1 VKNRTYNIN
10 INVFASITRCKGH
23 TICGLLLAMWILYTP
38 AVAVAQ
44 DGGYPVVHRYSPV
57 VYGHNPNN
65 LDVVQSVEGLLYV
78 ANQEGIL
85 EHDGSTWRLISLPGR
100 RTPNL
105 LMRDANGRILVG
117 ASGDIGYIASDS
129 LYRPTF
135 VSFFP
140 DQSLERNR
148 FETVESIHRAGKSSF
163 FTSASRIYEVTP
175 DTVLTHVPS
184 APIQA
189 SFTNQ
194 DTLFVSLWGRG
205 LTRFVGGRFIDVS
218 SGNRFARDEIVH
230 SSALNDSTALLITAS
245 GAYLTYRRNAIAPW
259 SPISVASLQGK
270 TIRSATLL
278 SSGIA
283 ALGLEEGGLALVK
296 PGDAAQFLT
305 YKDGLPFGAINGITE
320 DSRGRLWL
328 ATENGVARVSITAA
342 LSSPPESAGL
352 MGSVAALVQTPAG
365 LYVGTDRGLFLSSGS
380 ASSSAAGSPPGLP
393 SRFDPVP
400 GIDAPVGSLLFT
412 QNNVLVGSGDDVL
425 ILPRPGAT
433 GFVRI
438 NIGYP
443 VRSLLASETREGVVF
458 VAHAGGLSELLWVPQ
473 GDRWVKGT
481 RVQKNLSHL
490 LGLAETVGGE
500 LWASVAPSGVARI
513 SAPLEDS
520 LSGIVTI
527 YDERAGLPVGLIQP
541 LRVGENVVFAARSG
555 MYSYL
560 PEVNRFSPGNSLGL
574 ASGSSLSD
582 IRFMEETPQKS
593 VWIFTGDLAGVVPPE
608 DGAGRRIEVIESLQQ
623 LADTRIAKV
632 ECDDSGCWFATD
644 RGLFRYAFSILERD
658 AESSQTLIRSIET
671 PRRTLF
677 GGGSSGKAAPP
688 VFELEIDENSLY
700 FVFATPFYEE
710 IAEVRHQFRLVG
722 LSPDWSDWTLNTSAR
737 FSGLQE
743 GTYAFEVRAMS
754 GTGRV
759 GPVSTAQITISPPWF
774 RSLWAFALYAIFFA
788 VSVFVAGKSL
798 ATYHI
803 AQLEESN
810 DRLAANLNAQTQAVE
825 EQRRQL
831 QAHNQQLGASNQEIL
846 LQRRQLEIRHEEL
859 RKSKMRSEE
868 QAELMA
874 SQNRNL
880 EIQQREVDRQKRLLA
895 KTNEALE
902 LSSERAALFASQAE
916 EATNAKSRFL
926 ANMSHE
932 IRTPMNA
939 IIGFA
944 DLLSRRSNDAETKK
958 YVEHIQASSRSL
970 LTLIND
976 ILDLSKVEAG
986 KLDITPQPMQLFSL
1000 VEEMPLVFSQKA
1012 ESKGILFTCTAH
1024 ASIPPVLVLD
1034 ETRVRQILIN
1044 LIGNAI
1050 KFTEKGGVTVEARAE
1065 QFESDGPGHCTVLF
1079 RIEDTG
1085 IGIPEDQKATIFGA
1099 FDQVKGQSQQA
1110 FGGTGLGLAITSKL
1124 VELMGGRI
1132 YLDSTQGKGSVFIVR
1147 IPHVAIQ
1154 EAPQPLAAL
1163 KGSEQGAIRFKAA
1176 TVLIADD
1183 VTMNRELVREML
1195 SEAGLTVMEATGGY
1209 DVLRVLGENTIDL
1222 LLLDLHMPGF
1232 NGLDVLAEL
1241 HRDGNRPSFPVVGFS
1256 ASVMGEEASLFMK
1269 ETDGF
1274 ISKPVTRQGL
1284 LEALTAFLPYDLD
1297 PIEQAQASTHRAPSV
1312 LPIVP
1317 DNQDLF
1323 RRLEGALPAWRDLN
1337 YRQTVNEMELFGEE
1351 MMALGQEYQFDPL
1364 ESWGKAVSD
1373 HARHFELADLQRVFS
1388 TFSGFVVV

>member
-1 VKNRTYNIN
+1 MKIRTHNI
-10 INVFASITRCKGH
+10 ILGVFVPELRAKVHSFCWFFLALSLGMAVTQAS
-23 TICGLLLAMWILYTP
+23 
-38 AVAVAQ
+38 AQ
-44 DGGYPVVHRYSPV
+44 DNGYPVVHRYSPV

-65 LDVVQSVEGLLYV
+65 LDVAQSVEGLIYV

-105 LMRDANGRILVG
+105 LLRDGEGRILVG
-117 ASGDIGYIASDS
+117 ASGDIGFIDTDS

-135 VSFFP
+135 TSFFA

-148 FETVESIHRAGKSSF
+148 FESVDAILRTGRSSF
-163 FTSASRIYEVTP
+163 FTTASRIYEVTP

-205 LTRFVGGRFIDVS
+205 LTRFANGRFVDVS
-218 SGNRFARDEIVH
+218 AGSRFARDEIVH
-230 SSALNDSTALLITAS
+230 SSALNDSTAMLITAS
-245 GAYLTYRRNAIAPW
+245 GAYLTYRRNMVAPW
-259 SPISVASLQGK
+259 DPVTVASLQGK
-270 TIRSATLL
+270 TIKSAVLL
-278 SSGIA
+278 SSGIM

-296 PGDAAQFLT
+296 PGEAARFLT
-305 YKDGLPFGAINGITE
+305 YRDGIPFGTINGIVE
-320 DSRGRLWL
+320 DNRGRLWL
-328 ATENGVARVSITAA
+328 ATEDGVARVSINAA
-342 LSSPPESAGL
+342 LSTPPESAGL
-352 MGSVAALVQTPAG
+352 MGSVTAVVQTPAG
-365 LYVGTDRGLFLSSGS
+365 LYVGTDRGLFLSTDPITS
-380 ASSSAAGSPPGLP
+380 LP
-393 SRFDPVP
+393 SRFEPVP
-400 GIDAPVGSLLFT
+400 GIDAPVGSLLYT
-412 QNNVLVGSGDDVL
+412 QNNLLVGTGDDVL
-425 ILPRPGAT
+425 ILARPGFS
-433 GFVRI
+433 GFSRI
-438 NIGYP
+438 SLGHP
-443 VRSLLASETREGVVF
+443 VRSLLASSTRDGVVF
-458 VAHAGGLSELLWVPQ
+458 VAHAGGLSELLFIQPRGGWI
-473 GDRWVKGT
+473 KGP
-481 RVQKNLSHL
+481 RVQKSLTHL
-490 LGLAETVGGE
+490 LGIAETVGGE
-500 LWASVAPSGVARI
+500 LWASIAPSGVARI
-513 SAPLEDS
+513 SPPLEDS
-520 LSGIVTI
+520 LSGLVTI

-560 PEVNRFSPGNSLGL
+560 PDVNRFSPGNSLGL
-574 ASGSSLSD
+574 ASGSGISD
-582 IRFMEETPQKS
+582 IRFIAQTPDNS
-593 VWIFTGDLAGVVPPE
+593 VWLFTGDMAGVVPPE
-608 DGAGRRIEVIESLQQ
+608 DGTGRRIEVIESLQQ
-623 LADTRIAKV
+623 LVDTRIAQV
-632 ECDDSGCWFATD
+632 TCDDRGCWFATD
-644 RGLFRYAFSILERD
+644 RGLFRYAFSFSEKEV
-658 AESSQTLIRSIET
+658 ESHQTLIRSIET
-671 PRRTLF
+671 PQRTLF
-677 GGGSSGKAAPP
+677 GGGTSGRATPP
-688 VFELEIDENSLY
+688 VFELEIGENGL
-700 FVFATPFYEE
+700 FIVFATPFFEE
-710 IAEVRHQFRLVG
+710 IAAVRHQFRLVG

-759 GPVSTAQITISPPWF
+759 GPVSTAIITISPPWF
-774 RSLWAFALYAIFFA
+774 RSLWAFALYAIIFA

-803 AQLEESN
+803 GQLEESN

-902 LSSERAALFASQAE
+902 LSSERAARFAAQAE

-939 IIGFA
+939 IIGFT
-944 DLLSRRSNDAETKK
+944 DLLSRRTNDAETKK

-986 KLDITPQPMQLFSL
+986 KLDLSPQPMHLATL
-1000 VEEMPLVFSQKA
+1000 VGEMPLMFSQKA

-1024 ASIPPVLVLD
+1024 SSIPDTLVLD

-1065 QFESDGPGHCTVLF
+1065 QFEADRLGHCTVLI
-1079 RIEDTG
+1079 RVEDTG
-1085 IGIPEDQKATIFGA
+1085 IGIPEDQKAHIFGA

-1124 VELMGGRI
+1124 VEMMGGRI
-1132 YLDSTQGKGSVFIVR
+1132 YLDSVPGRGSVFIVR
-1147 IPHVAIQ
+1147 IPGVEVQ
-1154 EAPQPLAAL
+1154 KAPQTAHAAAHF
-1163 KGSEQGAIRFKAA
+1163 SPGAIRFKEA
-1176 TVLIADD
+1176 TVLVADD
-1183 VTMNRELVREML
+1183 VTMNRELVRVML
-1195 SEAGLTVMEATGGY
+1195 KEAGLTVLEAAGGY
-1209 DVLRVLGENTIDL
+1209 DVLSMVASNKIDL

-1232 NGLDVLAEL
+1232 NGLEVLAEL
-1241 HRDGNRPSFPVVGFS
+1241 RQNGNRTPFPVIGFS
-1256 ASVMGEEASLFMK
+1256 ASVMGEDASSFIK
-1269 ETDGF
+1269 QTDGF
-1274 ISKPVTRQGL
+1274 ISKPVTQQGL
-1284 LEALTAFLPYDLD
+1284 LEALMAFLPHDQVQTESAK
-1297 PIEQAQASTHRAPSV
+1297 PATPSTSSV
-1312 LPIVP
+1312 KPAIPENPELR
-1317 DNQDLF
+1317 Q
-1323 RRLEGALPAWRDLN
+1323 RLEAAYVTWNDLT
-1337 YRQTVNEMELFGEE
+1337 YKQTVNEMEQFGEE
-1351 MMALGQEYQFDPL
+1351 MKELGQHYQFGPL
-1364 ESWGKAVSD
+1364 EAWGDAVAN
-1373 HARHFELADLQRVFS
+1373 HARHFELVELQKVFA